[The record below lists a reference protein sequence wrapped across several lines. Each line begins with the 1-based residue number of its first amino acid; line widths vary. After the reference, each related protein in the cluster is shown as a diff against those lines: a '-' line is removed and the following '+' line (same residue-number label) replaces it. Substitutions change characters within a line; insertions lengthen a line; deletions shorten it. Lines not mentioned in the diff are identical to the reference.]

1 VYRIKKLGKRP
12 RFKKRTGETIIIII
26 IIIIIKAKVKN
37 KAIPVT
43 GLGGL

>member
-1 VYRIKKLGKRP
+1 MLSDSSPYYSGVLLDDIK
-12 RFKKRTGETIIIII
+12 E
-26 IIIIIKAKVKN
+26 KVKKS

>member
-1 VYRIKKLGKRP
+1 VLYATKKCDIK
-12 RFKKRTGETIIIII
+12 TYIYIS
-26 IIIIIKAKVKN
+26 

>member
-1 VYRIKKLGKRP
+1 MKASAFQIIMMIMDTLSTMRYSIIRKG
-12 RFKKRTGETIIIII
+12 TGCS
-26 IIIIIKAKVKN
+26 KS